1 MKGVPYTLNK
11 QMDTN
16 TALSLLLA
24 YKDKKRGML
33 EASFVE
39 STIEYIRAEVAQGR
53 GATALKEP
61 SVVAYIQKAQL
72 AVSCGWPI
80 FDRPTIST
88 NTVVARP
95 VAPVTATT
103 TVATAAVPVATAV
116 PVSLTLYCDG
126 SCIGNG
132 RRGARAGYA
141 IVAMRGGV
149 EEHRFVA
156 RIPDEEA
163 QTNQR
168 AELRAL
174 DYAVRYVADH
184 GRRGTIHTDS
194 DYSIK
199 CVTQWASSWEKKG
212 WKKADGGPVLH
223 LDLIRPLV
231 SVYRELPNLTIRHV
245 AAHTGRQDEHSRGN
259 ALVDELARE
268 SVS

>member
-1 MKGVPYTLNK
+1 
-11 QMDTN
+11 MDPT
-16 TALSLLLA
+16 TALSLLLS

-39 STIEYIRAEVAQGR
+39 STIDYIRAEIAQGR

-72 AVSCGWPI
+72 AVSCGWPV

-88 NTVVARP
+88 NTVIVRP
-95 VAPVTATT
+95 SVPVTIASTT
-103 TVATAAVPVATAV
+103 TPVATTV
-116 PVSLTLYCDG
+116 TPVSLTLYCDG

-132 RRGARAGYA
+132 RRDARAGYA
-141 IVAMRGGV
+141 VVAMRGGV
-149 EEHRFVA
+149 EEHRYVA

-174 DYAVRYVADH
+174 DYAVRYVLNH

-223 LDLIRPLV
+223 LDIIRPLV

-245 AAHTGRQDEHSRGN
+245 AAHTGRGDEHSLGN

>member
-1 MKGVPYTLNK
+1 
-11 QMDTN
+11 MDPN
-16 TALSLLLA
+16 TALSLLLS

-39 STIEYIRAEVAQGR
+39 STIDYIRVEVAQGR

-72 AVSCGWPI
+72 AVSCGWPV

-88 NTVVARP
+88 NTVVVRP
-95 VAPVTATT
+95 AVTATATATPILATTATT
-103 TVATAAVPVATAV
+103 TTAAAVAV

-141 IVAMRGGV
+141 VVAMRGGV

-174 DYAVRYVADH
+174 DYAVRYVAGH

-223 LDLIRPLV
+223 LDIIRPLV

>member
-1 MKGVPYTLNK
+1 MKGGPSTLNK
-11 QMDTN
+11 LMDTH

-39 STIEYIRAEVAQGR
+39 STIDYIRAEVAQGR

-88 NTVVARP
+88 NTVVVRP
-95 VAPVTATT
+95 AVTAT
-103 TVATAAVPVATAV
+103 ATPVLATAV
-116 PVSLTLYCDG
+116 PAVTPVSLTLYCDG

-141 IVAMRGGV
+141 VVAMRGGV

-223 LDLIRPLV
+223 LDIIRPLV

>member
-1 MKGVPYTLNK
+1 
-11 QMDTN
+11 MDTH
-16 TALSLLLA
+16 TALSLLLS

-39 STIEYIRAEVAQGR
+39 STIDYIRAEVAQGR

-88 NTVVARP
+88 NTVVVRPTIPVTVTTATP
-95 VAPVTATT
+95 VASTVTATT
-103 TVATAAVPVATAV
+103 AAVATTTATAV

-141 IVAMRGGV
+141 VVAMRGGV
-149 EEHRFVA
+149 EEHRFIA
-156 RIPDEEA
+156 RIPDMEA

-174 DYAVRYVADH
+174 DYAVRYVAEH

-223 LDLIRPLV
+223 LDIIRPLV